1 MGEERLEGAGV
12 RAAGSGDVPR
22 GSRFHGKLIGTIRAV
37 GRRKHGPKAGAIGLV
52 EEALTRRKALLSVCP
67 MHLDPAPAAAGS
79 PPRKRNTL
87 YIQVLIGIVLGG
99 LLGYLKPKWGVE
111 LKPLGDAFVSLVKML
126 IGPIIFTTVVVG
138 LAGMGDLK
146 RIGRVGA
153 KALIYFEVVT
163 TLALL
168 IGLVVANTFTPG
180 AGFNVDPAT
189 LDAGKVAKYGT
200 AAQQMSTL
208 EFFLHI
214 IPKTFVSAFAEG
226 EILQVLLLAILFGLA
241 LGRIGEHGRPILNLM
256 HEIARVFF
264 GIVTIVTRAAPIAAG
279 GAMAFTIGEYGVG
292 KLAQLGLLMACIYLT
307 CVIFIVVV
315 LGGIARLAGFG
326 LWKIIRYIKEELL
339 LVLGTSSSE
348 SALPGLMEKME
359 RIGCARPVVGVVVPS
374 GYSFNLDGTCIYLTM
389 AALFLAQ
396 ATNTM
401 LSFTQQLGLL
411 GVLLLTSKGAAGV
424 TGSGFI
430 VLAATLQST
439 GTVPWQS
446 MALIIG
452 VDRFMSEARAITNFI
467 GNTVATL
474 VVAKWDG
481 AFDATKAGEILAKR
495 N

>member
-1 MGEERLEGAGV
+1 MT
-12 RAAGSGDVPR
+12 S
-22 GSRFHGKLIGTIRAV
+22 
-37 GRRKHGPKAGAIGLV
+37 
-52 EEALTRRKALLSVCP
+52 
-67 MHLDPAPAAAGS
+67 PAAES
-79 PPRKRNTL
+79 PAVPPPVGKRNTL
-87 YIQVLIGIVLGG
+87 YVQVLVGIVLGG
-99 LLGYLKPKWGVE
+99 ALGYFKPTWGVE

-126 IGPIIFTTVVVG
+126 IAPIIFATVVVG

-146 RIGRVGA
+146 RIGRVGG

-163 TLALL
+163 TLALI
-168 IGLVVANTFTPG
+168 IGVVVANVFTPG
-180 AGFNVDPAT
+180 AGFHADVSK
-189 LDAGKVAKYGT
+189 LESGGIAKYAGAAKQMGT
-200 AAQQMSTL
+200 V
-208 EFFLHI
+208 EFLLHI

-241 LGRIGEHGRPILNLM
+241 LGRIGEHGRPVLNLL
-256 HEIARVFF
+256 HDVARVFF
-264 GIVTIVTRAAPIAAG
+264 GIVTIVTRAAPLAAA

-292 KLAQLGLLMACIYLT
+292 KLAQLGFLLACVYLT
-307 CVIFIVVV
+307 CAVFIIVV
-315 LGGIARLAGFG
+315 LGGIARVAGFS
-326 LWKIIRYIKEELL
+326 LWKIISYIREELL

-396 ATNTM
+396 ATDTPM
-401 LSFTQQLGLL
+401 SLGQQAGLL

-439 GTVPWQS
+439 GAIPWQS
-446 MALIIG
+446 IALIIG

-481 AFDATKAGEILAKR
+481 AFDVTKAEEILAKR
-495 N
+495 Q

>member
-1 MGEERLEGAGV
+1 MHPEP
-12 RAAGSGDVPR
+12 GS
-22 GSRFHGKLIGTIRAV
+22 A
-37 GRRKHGPKAGAIGLV
+37 
-52 EEALTRRKALLSVCP
+52 
-67 MHLDPAPAAAGS
+67 APAAPSA
-79 PPRKRNTL
+79 PRKRNNL
-87 YIQVLIGIVLGG
+87 YVQVLIGIVLGG

-146 RIGRVGA
+146 KIGRVGA

-168 IGLVVANTFTPG
+168 IGLVVANVFTPG
-180 AGFNVDPAT
+180 AGFHADPAS
-189 LDAGKVAKYGT
+189 LDASKVAKYGT
-200 AAQQMSTL
+200 ASQQMSTL
-208 EFFLHI
+208 DFVLHI

-241 LGRIGEHGRPILNLM
+241 LGQIGEHGRPILNLL
-256 HEIARVFF
+256 HEVARVFF
-264 GIVTIVTRAAPIAAG
+264 GIVTIVTRAAPLAAG

-292 KLAQLGLLMACIYLT
+292 KLAQLGLLMVCVYLT
-307 CVIFIVVV
+307 CALFVVLV

-326 LWKIIRYIKEELL
+326 LWKIIRYVKEELL

-359 RIGCARPVVGVVVPS
+359 KIGCSRPVVGVVVPS

-396 ATNTM
+396 ATDTPLN
-401 LSFTQQLGLL
+401 LTQQFGLL

-430 VLAATLQST
+430 VLAATLQTT
-439 GTVPWQS
+439 GTIPWQS

-481 AFDATKAGEILAKR
+481 AFDESKAGEILARGK
-495 N
+495 